1 MNSKI
6 FWKLSIAMNLSLFM
20 VFCDF
25 SKFQLIP
32 TAIAQTNNSP
42 ILGCWITGYNTGER
56 LNKITLKIY
65 GNYRW
70 ESKVNWHPILP
81 DTKTS
86 GKWYIQRSQLVTE
99 SENGEKG
106 TLVLINSNQLQR
118 GGLVFNRCN

>member
-1 MNSKI
+1 
-6 FWKLSIAMNLSLFM
+6 
-20 VFCDF
+20 

-99 SENGEKG
+99 SEDGSKG